1 MAQEKIPSDNLEIIV
16 EEITREVLKRI
27 CREGIDICLE
37 RKCGKDY
44 ACTGDMY
51 TCPKSYTCLGK
62 KHSCTGLFECSVIHK
77 WESSEG
83 VS

>member
-1 MAQEKIPSDNLEIIV
+1 MDEDKISSDNLEIIV

-27 CREGIDICLE
+27 CREGVDISLE

-62 KHSCTGLFECSVIHK
+62 KHSCTGVFECSVIHK
-77 WESSEG
+77 WEATI
-83 VS
+83 